1 MPARAEPQTL
11 AMQFLR
17 TMKNKPSK
25 AVAQRNA
32 VRRMHKEKRAK
43 DMLPYARAIDSCTLA
58 TRDGQLVR
66 VIHLAGFAFETAETQ
81 ELNYRKN
88 VRDTLLRGL
97 ASSRLSI
104 GAHVIRHMVR
114 PQLDGHF
121 SNSFA
126 RRLDDAWR
134 DRLSGRRLFAN
145 DLFLTVT
152 RKPAISRRGLF
163 GVGASKTWTAASGVR
178 ERRELDAATTS
189 ILSALQPYGARLLST
204 YESEGVA
211 HSEVLE
217 FLALL
222 FDGELRPVPV
232 LNADVTFVD
241 RRVSFGNNALELG
254 ANKRSPRAVGA
265 ILTLKEYPPHTAP
278 GQLDVLLRAPHEM
291 VISQSFSFVDRQPT
305 LSRMNLALRRMR
317 AADDEA
323 TSLRRDLA
331 QAKDDAAAGRAA
343 FGEHHL
349 TVMVRAPGLQQLDV
363 AVADVQSALT
373 EVGALAVRETVAL
386 EPSFWAQFPGNAA
399 FIPRRALI
407 SSANFAGLASF
418 HGQPAGQA
426 SGNHWGPAVTLLET
440 TASSPYFFNFHKG
453 DLGNFLVIGPS
464 GSGKTVVL
472 NFLVAQAERFEPRV
486 VFFDKDRGAEIF
498 LRALG
503 GRYDLIK
510 PGVQTGFN
518 PLQLPDTPV
527 NRRFLQQWVAR
538 LVTSNGETLSVEETA
553 LITSAV
559 AANYDQAPAFRRL
572 RYFRELFR
580 GSARPTPGDLASRLT
595 PWIGE
600 GDRAWAFDNDAD
612 HLDLN
617 ERIIGFDM
625 THVLEDP
632 PVRTPTMMYL
642 FHRVEERL
650 NGQPSII
657 VVDEGWKALDD
668 DVFVARIRDW
678 EKTIRKRNGIVGFA
692 TQSAGDALESR
703 IASAVIEQSATQIF
717 LPNAK
722 AREAEYCGGFG
733 LSAHEFD
740 LIRTLPDT
748 SRCFLLRQGAESVVL
763 RLNLNGCPDLLTVLS
778 GQERTVRKL
787 DDIRT
792 EHGDDPDAWM
802 PVLVKGAA

>member
-1 MPARAEPQTL
+1 MPTRAEPRLL
-11 AMQFLR
+11 ALQFLHA
-17 TMKNKPSK
+17 MKTEAHN
-25 AVAQRNA
+25 
-32 VRRMHKEKRAK
+32 RRLPRKKRREKRTA
-43 DMLPYARAIDSCTLA
+43 DMLPYARHVDGCTLA

-66 VIHLAGFAFETAETQ
+66 VIHLAGFAFETADTQ

-104 GAHVIRHMVR
+104 GAHVVRHIVHPELDGTFDNR
-114 PQLDGHF
+114 FARQLDTTW
-121 SNSFA
+121 
-126 RRLDDAWR
+126 RERLA
-134 DRLSGRRLFAN
+134 GRRLFVN

-152 RKPAISRRGLF
+152 RKPAVPRRGLL
-163 GVGASKTWTAASGVR
+163 GLGPAKTWTATGGMR
-178 ERRELDAATTS
+178 ERRELDAATSS
-189 ILSALQPYGARLLST
+189 ILSAMQPYGARLLGS
-204 YESEGVA
+204 YEADSVP

-222 FDGELRPVPV
+222 FDGELRPVPARSDA
-232 LNADVTFVD
+232 ADFVD
-241 RRVSFGNNALELG
+241 RRISFGPNALEF
-254 ANKRSPRAVGA
+254 APIARSRRSVGA
-265 ILTLKEYPPHTAP
+265 FLTLKEYPPHTAP
-278 GQLDVLLRAPHEM
+278 GQLDILLRAPHEM
-291 VISQSFSFVDRQPT
+291 VISQSFAFVDRQPA
-305 LSRMNLALRRMR
+305 LNRMNLALRRMR

-323 TSLRRDLA
+323 ISLRRDLS

-349 TVMVRAPGLQQLDV
+349 TVMVRAPHIAQLDM
-363 AVADVQSALT
+363 AVADVQSALS
-373 EVGALAVRETVAL
+373 EIGALVVRETVAL
-386 EPSFWAQFPGNAA
+386 EPSFWAQFPGNAT

-418 HGQPAGQA
+418 HGQPTGQA
-426 SGNHWGPAVTLLET
+426 SGNHWGDAVTLLET
-440 TASSPYFFNFHKG
+440 TSASPFFFNFHRG

-472 NFLVAQAERFEPRV
+472 NFLVAQAERFKPRV

-498 LRALG
+498 LRAMG
-503 GRYDLIK
+503 GRYDLIR

-527 NRRFLQQWVAR
+527 NRRFLQQWTAR
-538 LVTSNGETLSVEETA
+538 LVTSNGETLGVEETS
-553 LITSAV
+553 LIASAV
-559 AANYDQAPAFRRL
+559 AANYDQAAAFRRL

-580 GSARPTPGDLASRLT
+580 GSARPTPGDLASRLN

-600 GDRAWAFDNDAD
+600 GDRAWVFDNEAD
-612 HLDLN
+612 HLDLD

-625 THVLEDP
+625 THLLEDP
-632 PVRTPTMMYL
+632 QVRTPMMMYL

-748 SRCFLLRQGAESVVL
+748 SRCFLLRQGGDSVVL
-763 RLNLNGCPDLLTVLS
+763 RLNLSGCPELLTILS

-792 EHGDDPDAWM
+792 QHGDDPAVWM
-802 PVLVKGAA
+802 PVLMKGAA